1 MAFLNVNSNL
11 VAFSDACVG
20 NNQPLKKSF
29 DWTVQVNGD
38 LVSSPESKQFQVPP
52 GVVFGLFGGAIS
64 TGVDNTTTFALTL
77 NPILPGVYRM
87 TWTGGAAPQFRVD
100 RALNLS
106 TEVVTVTVNN
116 NVTATFALASTA
128 PQDFAA
134 VSVGD
139 TVWIPSVATGDPAS
153 PFNAINTGAWVVL
166 AKGSVLSVSN
176 KSLTLRRPIG
186 DAFSGAPEVV
196 TVASAGQFQ
205 AFSPNPV
212 QAGYSLNINAGF
224 SPVTWG
230 TYVLTAVNP
239 AWIEFASTESLP
251 LETGVMPDNA
261 GVVIYTQARRFIHLE
276 SDQLITV
283 RVNGD
288 TGSFL
293 KVMPRVVGNPKGVG
307 YIELWG
313 PVWEL
318 TVVNLAPGDVANLQ
332 LISCE

>member
-1 MAFLNVNSNL
+1 MAFLNVNSSL
-11 VAFSDACVG
+11 VAFSDACVQ
-20 NNQPLKKSF
+20 NSAPLKKNF
-29 DWTVQVNGD
+29 DWQTQINGEV
-38 LVSSPESKQFQVPP
+38 VSYPESKPFAVPP
-52 GVVFGLFGGAIS
+52 GATFGLFSGAIG
-64 TGVDNTTTFALTL
+64 TAIDNTTAFDLTL
-77 NPILPGVYRM
+77 NPMLPGVYRM
-87 TWTGGAAPQFRVD
+87 TWTAGTPPLFRTD

-106 TEVVTVTVNN
+106 AEVVTVTVNN
-116 NVTATFALASTA
+116 NATANFSLASTA
-128 PQDFAA
+128 SQDFTS

-166 AKGSVLSVSN
+166 AKGAVLSVPN

-186 DAFSGAPEVV
+186 TVFSGAPEVI
-196 TVASAGQFQ
+196 TVAALDQFQ
-205 AFSPNPV
+205 AFSAGPV
-212 QAGYSLNINAGF
+212 QPGNSLAISAGF

-230 TYVLTAVNP
+230 TYVLTAVNSG
-239 AWIEFASTESLP
+239 WLEFASTESLP
-251 LETGVMPDNA
+251 LESGIMPDSP
-261 GVVIYTQARRFIHLE
+261 GFVIYSQARRFIHLE
-276 SDQLITV
+276 SDQLIAV

-313 PVWEL
+313 PVWSLE
-318 TVVNLAPGDVANLQ
+318 VVNLAPGDSANLQ